1 MATPNDI
8 PHRAIENLLYEWART
23 IDEDRLEQLAGL
35 MLPSATYKVTSR
47 FNADRGLP
55 SAVIDCRSSDQLQDR
70 ITSMRVANVYE
81 KHFYRHVVSGV
92 QVVGGREAAGWEVRA
107 NYLIVKTMEHDGS
120 ITVFSS
126 GQYRDRVVLDGG
138 EPKFASRLV
147 VYDSRMIDTVLV
159 TPI

>member
-1 MATPNDI
+1 MATLHDT

-92 QVVGGREAAGWEVRA
+92 QVVGGSEAAGWDVRA
-107 NYLIVKTMEHDGS
+107 NYLVVKTMEHDGS

>member
-1 MATPNDI
+1 MATLHDT

-23 IDEDRLEQLAGL
+23 IDEDRLEQLGEL

-92 QVVGGREAAGWEVRA
+92 QVIGGTEAAGWDVRA

-120 ITVFSS
+120 IMVFSS